1 MAAIPAS
8 YSANVPASQRNL
20 LSEKRFYVLIGN
32 QVKITPTIR
41 NIVDAYSIMDAKIVS
56 ADSDKI
62 DVDIDIREF
71 GTFCHI
77 DTEANITNTY
87 SRVKGLRYFGYV
99 NGNQNI
105 ISFGCS
111 GYVGIPVSVKD
122 IHEPGMWE
130 VSYPHITLVA
140 PMSANKFND
149 QRLIL
154 GASVTYELSEVIR
167 TKSAYSHSAL
177 IDGENHHVTRLI
189 IKGQRPY
196 IAKTEMEHV
205 IGTKY
210 DTRIGFPVLM

>member
-1 MAAIPAS
+1 MCNTLLKMATIS
-8 YSANVPASQRNL
+8 KSERNFH
-20 LSEKRFYVLIGN
+20 SEKRFYVLIGN
-32 QVKITPTIR
+32 DVKITPTIR
-41 NIVDAYSIMDAKIVS
+41 NIIDAYSIMYAKIVS

-62 DVDIDIREF
+62 DVDIDISEF

-87 SRVKGLRYFGYV
+87 SRVKGLRYIGYV
-99 NGNQNI
+99 NGNQQI

-111 GYVGIPVSVKD
+111 GYVGIPVSVQD

-130 VSYPHITLVA
+130 VSYPHITLVS
-140 PMSANKFND
+140 PMNSNKFND
-149 QRLIL
+149 YRLIL

-167 TKSAYSHSAL
+167 TKSSYSHSAL
-177 IDGENHHVTRLI
+177 IDGENHHVTRLV
-189 IKGQRPY
+189 IKGERPY
-196 IAKTEMEHV
+196 IAKREMDHV